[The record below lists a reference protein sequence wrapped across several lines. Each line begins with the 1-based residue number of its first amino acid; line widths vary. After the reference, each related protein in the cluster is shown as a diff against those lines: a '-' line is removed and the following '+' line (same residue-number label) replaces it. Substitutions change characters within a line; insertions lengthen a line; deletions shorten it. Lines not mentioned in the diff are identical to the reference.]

1 MGKSACEWQGQCPGS
16 YVGFN
21 EIPEL
26 AFTLV
31 LPQEDTARGRLAAT
45 LLNAPIS
52 VTAGGSSPP
61 VPAPS
66 EPFQSARWRR
76 QPKMGSFNQLFLWFL
91 LLKCFLSSTASPE
104 LSTRVSFF
112 PHSYF
117 YVFILFV
124 WILGK
129 FSLLFKINWFYVFGC
144 IESQLQYLGSLLHC
158 GTLVGHGL
166 SGCGL
171 GAQ

>member
-76 QPKMGSFNQLFLWFL
+76 QPKMGSFNQLFL
-91 LLKCFLSSTASPE
+91 
-104 LSTRVSFF
+104 
-112 PHSYF
+112 
-117 YVFILFV
+117 
-124 WILGK
+124 
-129 FSLLFKINWFYVFGC
+129 
-144 IESQLQYLGSLLHC
+144 
-158 GTLVGHGL
+158 
-166 SGCGL
+166 
-171 GAQ
+171 